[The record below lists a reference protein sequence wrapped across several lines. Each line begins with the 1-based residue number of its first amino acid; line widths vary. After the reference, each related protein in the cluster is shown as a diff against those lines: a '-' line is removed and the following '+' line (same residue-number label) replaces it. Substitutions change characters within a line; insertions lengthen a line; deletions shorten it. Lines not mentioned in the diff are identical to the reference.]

1 MKLAITIVL
10 ALLAIPVV
18 IVLRFLSY
26 ADNAW
31 GMTSP
36 SSTLTISPVGSALL
50 MFLVLSSVLL
60 VLSWLTDD
68 GHSK

>member
-1 MKLAITIVL
+1 MKLAIAI

-36 SSTLTISPVGSALL
+36 SSTLTISPVGSVLL

-60 VLSWLTDD
+60 VLS
-68 GHSK
+68 